1 MKGVEVIAHAILR
14 AASGYGPMKTALH
27 AIVLALTALMGLW
40 ALGHGIALGIA
51 VHERLTTNQEILSGF
66 VEASVFIAGGICVLG
81 VAVKQLYAWL
91 SHQRDGGLV

>member
-1 MKGVEVIAHAILR
+1 
-14 AASGYGPMKTALH
+14 MKTALH

-51 VHERLTTNQEILSGF
+51 VHERLNANQEIFAGF